1 MKKNILFVV
10 DEREMGGVS
19 VVLNDLVHTLDSH
32 KYNIDILVLHNKG
45 NMLNDLPDHVDIFY
59 GTPYFEAIDYTIS
72 EVIKMKK
79 FPLLMKKVRIVF
91 DLKTGFIKQSIQRER
106 KKLIHKQYDVEVA
119 FKDGFTA
126 LFVGYGN
133 CMNKIHW
140 LHCSYKTFNPNA
152 KYENLFKKVLPL
164 FDHIVGVSVNVVKE
178 FNEIYH
184 LEKITETIPV
194 VMDVER
200 IKKLSQ
206 ESSVFSVNEDKLN
219 IVLIG
224 RCHPVKGYDR
234 LFDVIMR
241 LKDENMLGNAHFTI
255 FGDGPLF
262 THLKERISNEK
273 LNGVISMKGAI
284 SNPYAELKC
293 YSLLLLPS
301 FSEAFGTV
309 ISEAFILDIPVL
321 ATETSASLMSVK
333 KGVNGEICEN
343 SDEGLYQSLKQLIQ
357 HPDAID
363 QWKNN
368 LKNFNYDNSKIL
380 KRIETIFDEGE
391 KI

>member
-45 NMLNDLPDHVDIFY
+45 NMLNDLPDHVNMFY

-79 FPLLMKKVRIVF
+79 FSLLMKKVRIVY

-200 IKKLSQ
+200 IKRLSQ

-262 THLKERISNEK
+262 TEIQNKVNKLGLQDDVIFVGAVENTSKYYSAFDCLLFPSLFEGLPFTLVEAQASGLKIF
-273 LNGVISMKGAI
+273 A
-284 SNPYAELKC
+284 
-293 YSLLLLPS
+293 
-301 FSEAFGTV
+301 SECITR
-309 ISEAFILDIPVL
+309 
-321 ATETSASLMSVK
+321 SVNITNTIEYIDLQ
-333 KGVNGEICEN
+333 KGVQHWARC
-343 SDEGLYQSLKQLIQ
+343 LVFFKQTEDRL
-357 HPDAID
+357 AMCN
-363 QWKNN
+363 KM
-368 LKNFNYDNSKIL
+368 FGS
-380 KRIETIFDEGE
+380 IFDIHTEIKKLE
-391 KI
+391 NAYLAEMAN